1 MGFLSGVLE
10 AVKNTQ
16 TYNVGKNTLQNLVS
30 NEINNHLCSGHEG
43 FKRLFEKLPKEIEK
57 YNRDVK
63 KQNDDITAKI
73 NNLEMQLNTMNDK
86 VSKVLEND
94 AVSGTTKK
102 SVQAVTYSEE
112 HVEYAVINIRQYLRD
127 CQYNADRFN
136 EAFDLEQRLDMQTA
150 VNDLN
155 SKLRNDVL
163 VATKAVKHETQR
175 LEQLAQKEWDDYKY
189 MKRTVRATM
198 ESLKLSVNGEVKYQV
213 DELVK
218 KLKEKVTEM
227 KNNLEPIRDNLGEYI
242 GHLTA
247 WKSAGDTAVTKAK
260 SQCDEIVS
268 KLNGRDYQQ
277 NSGDKGAVKK
287 AAKALQEKAEE
298 LRTKAYDAKQQ
309 VEQKVQEALKAVHQM
324 NDDLKQDLSKVREAI
339 TGEVD
344 KVKQAIGKLYAGIT
358 TGESG
363 EGNENQEIK
372 NIVEYFRTKLKE
384 ITGSVGGRENPKTG
398 LMGIIFQV
406 REYAKTFQ
414 NRFKASIQSMV
425 QQLVECEGIQER
437 LIKSVKAKLGRGN
450 MIRVDEEVKRII
462 QQRIISP
469 IEAINASSSNLGTKP
484 NVEANLSD
492 IKEYLCNYGKQIDE
506 HLQRANAFLQSY
518 AKQFE
523 HSQNRPEITGDYF
536 ISRVVK
542 TILTALQKAV
552 KGAENEFDQ
561 FIIDSKIAQL
571 SIATSAAETLEDNVK
586 KALGIG
592 SGNNTVAV
600 DVDKSINNVNA
611 VARQQLPGNS
621 VSSVDLSQAT
631 SSFTRYTKHVD
642 QSKLTALQTTNLN
655 AILDANKLPH
665 AIKGINDQVVA
676 ETLKDVVEEKNGG
689 DTQIHNKT
697 FSTLRTAVDSSLDKF
712 TEAVEKLVKKDSVNT
727 TVNAY
732 LLDLE
737 KMLKE
742 SDPVK
747 VSADG
752 MTAHSSVKGLEKII
766 GNFTTLKN
774 NLESGPIALADY
786 FIESYADAEKDQT
799 IRNLIDYVYSQ
810 VNIAKDLL
818 TTAARRNYVT
828 SVKQLLTAF
837 ADKVSQE
844 LAPLPAE
851 IERDLRIGFKGLMKT
866 LEDGSTDKNV
876 NGKANMNLLKDVL
889 PSPPQSAETP
899 EQKKQAFENL
909 SKKFKEFAEP
919 LFMYLTKEAQ
929 RVHSENNAKKN
940 PRGTDLQHYSQ
951 AITKIHD
958 AFNSLLDDLHK
969 KHRYDHKVHNLLDN
983 LSDAVGVLVPKG
995 FAMPNSPVIDG
1006 LTSGVNRFVSELEKV
1021 YISAYD
1027 GQKCEL
1033 IRNFKTVVEYNN
1045 VYNTYDV
1052 TDEGRYCAKVCLS
1065 IIPMVSVSLNDLKEQ
1080 LENENGAKKA
1090 CKMYKSKGSHHSL
1103 RKLFFVDNGY
1113 DVVLPVDA
1121 EHGELNHREECDGE
1135 RILGHLTG
1143 GEHKLL
1149 YISDESRKASQLMND
1164 DSDDMVI
1171 QVVEEKCVLFDLSA
1185 YLTRYI
1191 EICHFTLIDKPR
1203 TPCNVYEMLVWLTG
1217 LPHNRI
1223 YDKLEDAIKTYC
1235 IKPSNKKEKDYSEI
1249 NPEDLQLETT
1259 SPITAKN
1266 LFDIVMQV
1274 CEYSHD
1280 LLTTIVGFGDKYTTY
1295 GCDLANNFLRFSY
1308 PSTGD
1313 DCLHTVLDI
1322 LRRVLPTLQF
1332 LRYQCKLK
1340 AEHHGW
1346 YDCKYGKDVR
1356 TSKWPCNE
1364 HSSSKATFQPN
1375 GQAKCEPN
1383 CQPTSPLMSY
1393 LNDCLPGHLP
1403 HELESLGCKSVCK
1416 TCPKSTPGMP
1426 CLTPLGF
1433 KAFSCNTRRGKD
1445 ICRMINKFLTID
1457 NLSTVFCLAPKPPS
1471 SLPEHFG
1478 FALSLVNEWHKS
1490 RRTGVRNALQDAIEN
1505 EIITTSIGLCTEP
1518 SSYTTAL
1525 SNAYGSREST
1535 HTRAIHPI
1543 WTKADLLSLSK
1554 KESCMYASSDN
1565 IHCAPYLSTLC
1576 HDLYYYLAARH
1587 ANVYLSWALYLPWK
1601 LQVYLKN
1608 LLVAFENISCQD
1620 WGCRRCANS
1629 KTCGKGKHGPDHS
1642 CQCKS
1647 LIECRGVGSTLYS
1660 FGFMFG
1666 NPEKLSAKDSK
1677 RYCHNFYKQLLNV
1690 VSSTYFTELFNECDN
1705 FLYCIRAPFIWLNV
1719 ALWLLSLLYLLHI
1732 MVIRLDLL
1740 HIKSHLHS
1748 PSSHRIAAQS
1758 LLAAAR
1764 VSKLNRVFYLQP

>member
-1 MGFLSGVLE
+1 MGFLSGVLG

-828 SVKQLLTAF
+828 SVKSLLTAF
-837 ADKVSQE
+837 ADKVEKE
-844 LAPLPAE
+844 LAGLPGE
-851 IERDLRIGFKGLMKT
+851 IDADLTIGFKGLMGNFYEKFIDKIKPIKEINIKST
-866 LEDGSTDKNV
+866 PQSMPLSTAAEKVQSGFEEFVGAVMKQTDMFGNVLAKIETSNHNDDQIQDTFPPLLQTVISVSRALEDTFS
-876 NGKANMNLLKDVL
+876 
-889 PSPPQSAETP
+889 
-899 EQKKQAFENL
+899 
-909 SKKFKEFAEP
+909 
-919 LFMYLTKEAQ
+919 YLTGSHHFDYEVIKHLQRLQTALNDFTPTKFGDTSSPILQALKEGFFGI
-929 RVHSENNAKKN
+929 VTE
-940 PRGTDLQHYSQ
+940 LQ
-951 AITKIHD
+951 
-958 AFNSLLDDLHK
+958 
-969 KHRYDHKVHNLLDN
+969 
-983 LSDAVGVLVPKG
+983 
-995 FAMPNSPVIDG
+995 
-1006 LTSGVNRFVSELEKV
+1006 KV
-1021 YISAYD
+1021 YINTYSGQTIKWEEGNPETTFCAKAFLSALEFLNEDLSYLREQCTEKWSPKQIYASSSLGTFLHKCGYGVATLESKQD
-1027 GQKCEL
+1027 GEL
-1033 IRNFKTVVEYNN
+1033 RNKPDCMGSDVRGFLVGEGYTE
-1045 VYNTYDV
+1045 VYNSKSNIKHALQYIYDYLPDYYDV
-1052 TDEGRYCAKVCLS
+1052 CHLS
-1065 IIPMVSVSLNDLKEQ
+1065 TSS
-1080 LENENGAKKA
+1080 
-1090 CKMYKSKGSHHSL
+1090 SK
-1103 RKLFFVDNGY
+1103 R
-1113 DVVLPVDA
+1113 
-1121 EHGELNHREECDGE
+1121 
-1135 RILGHLTG
+1135 
-1143 GEHKLL
+1143 
-1149 YISDESRKASQLMND
+1149 
-1164 DSDDMVI
+1164 
-1171 QVVEEKCVLFDLSA
+1171 
-1185 YLTRYI
+1185 
-1191 EICHFTLIDKPR
+1191 
-1203 TPCNVYEMLVWLTG
+1203 PCSVYEMLCWLTG
-1217 LPHNRI
+1217 LPHNKAYNELLLHGLSDMFVDPKRQEKEVDGDIEFTVDRTEHVHIDAYPNRLTYENTCNLVDHICAKSHDVLCRI
-1223 YDKLEDAIKTYC
+1223 LGTGDENTMYAV
-1235 IKPSNKKEKDYSEI
+1235 DYST
-1249 NPEDLQLETT
+1249 NSLKL
-1259 SPITAKN
+1259 
-1266 LFDIVMQV
+1266 
-1274 CEYSHD
+1274 Y
-1280 LLTTIVGFGDKYTTY
+1280 
-1295 GCDLANNFLRFSY
+1295 Y
-1308 PSTGD
+1308 PSSGEE
-1313 DCLHTVLDI
+1313 CLDMFLNI
-1322 LRRVLPTLQF
+1322 LRRLFPPLKYLQT
-1332 LRYQCKLK
+1332 QCGI
-1340 AEHHGW
+1340 AANEFGW
-1346 YDCKYGKDVR
+1346 AGCRYGKDVH
-1356 TSKWPCNE
+1356 TTKWPCSG
-1364 HSSSKATFQPN
+1364 HSSSEATCHANCQTT
-1375 GQAKCEPN
+1375 
-1383 CQPTSPLMSY
+1383 CQPTCQPKSPLMSY

-1403 HELESLGCKSVCK
+1403 HALTGIGCKAKCS

-1426 CLTPLGF
+1426 CITPLGF
-1433 KAFSCNTRRGKD
+1433 RCFSGTKREGRDISDVLGK
-1445 ICRMINKFLTID
+1445 FFD
-1457 NLSTVFCLAPKPPS
+1457 NGNLKVLFSLQAKTPST
-1471 SLPEHFG
+1471 LPEHFG
-1478 FALSLVNEWHKS
+1478 FALSFVKGWS
-1490 RRTGVRNALQDAIEN
+1490 DVTDTRNHSIKQSIEA
-1505 EIITTSIGLCTEP
+1505 SIADRSINLYEP
-1518 SSYTTAL
+1518 PSTLTDKL
-1525 SNAYGSREST
+1525 RDAYGSKHIPHLNKPHLSVY
-1535 HTRAIHPI
+1535 
-1543 WTKADLLSLSK
+1543 ADLSSLAVAKPCSVK
-1554 KESCMYASSDN
+1554 DVN
-1565 IHCAPYLSTLC
+1565 CAPYLSSLC
-1576 HDLYYYLAARH
+1576 IDTYHHLAKKQS
-1587 ANVYLSWALYLPWK
+1587 NTYLSWAIYLPWTFWD
-1601 LQVYLKN
+1601 LLNN
-1608 LLVAFENISCQD
+1608 LYNAFCSINCQD
-1620 WGCRRCANS
+1620 WGCRGCLRGDKCKKGGHGVVDEDKPSAICQCRSIVDCKGVAPTLYQYGFVFGEASTLNDKAS
-1629 KTCGKGKHGPDHS
+1629 PKTCSDFCSQLKNVLHS
-1642 CQCKS
+1642 K
-1647 LIECRGVGSTLYS
+1647 
-1660 FGFMFG
+1660 
-1666 NPEKLSAKDSK
+1666 
-1677 RYCHNFYKQLLNV
+1677 
-1690 VSSTYFTELFNECDN
+1690 YFERLFEECDN
-1705 FLYCIRAPFIWLNV
+1705 FLWKIREPFSYLV
-1719 ALWLLSLLYLLHI
+1719 LALWLFSFLYLLHI

-1758 LLAAAR
+1758 LLAAGR
-1764 VSKLNRVFYLQP
+1764 VNKLNRVFYLQP